1 MHIIFVYNSKR
12 ALSTWNKVLN
22 RGGLI
27 QILNADI
34 KTLSYVSA
42 KAFKITLRGVLVKQ
56 YRRTSSYIYRY
67 TSYKFVY
74 QVKFTVSG
82 CQE

>member
-34 KTLSYVSA
+34 KTWSNVSA
-42 KAFKITLRGVLVKQ
+42 KAFKIALSGVLVK
-56 YRRTSSYIYRY
+56 
-67 TSYKFVY
+67 
-74 QVKFTVSG
+74 
-82 CQE
+82 